1 MRGLSPVLLLV
12 ESVSFDDVLFLLALP
27 AARFIISA
35 AVLLA
40 LTSNPLAIVPAAG
53 NTGLLLPVYQ
63 RYKHGYSQSH
73 SNAIDILKIHAM
85 LCHRRWW

>member
-1 MRGLSPVLLLV
+1 MIAGNTILSYVINIDITGHLLRGLSPVLLLV
-12 ESVSFDDVLFLLALP
+12 ESVSLDDVLFLLALP

-53 NTGLLLPVYQ
+53 NTGLLPVY
-63 RYKHGYSQSH
+63 
-73 SNAIDILKIHAM
+73 
-85 LCHRRWW
+85 HR

>member
-12 ESVSFDDVLFLLALP
+12 ESVSLDDVLFLLALP

-53 NTGLLLPVYQ
+53 NTGLLLPVYH
-63 RYKHGYSQSH
+63 RYKHVYSQNY
-73 SNAIDILKIHAM
+73 SNAIDIL
-85 LCHRRWW
+85 